1 MEELLPYLHF
11 VVLPQVIDA
20 LITYYRTRKLE
31 GDQGSAGVPAA
42 PA

>member
-20 LITYYRTRKLE
+20 LI
-31 GDQGSAGVPAA
+31 
-42 PA
+42 